1 MAKRSYDQYCPA
13 ARALDVLGERWTLL
27 VVRELLLGP
36 KRYTDLLGGLP
47 GIGPN
52 VLAERLRHLQDAGIV
67 KRGALPPPAASN
79 VYQLTE
85 LGEALRPVV
94 YELTRWGLNLMGAPK
109 SDDNVRLTWL
119 MRAMEGTFRPEA
131 ARGVHET
138 YEFRIDG
145 EVFHVQVDDAK
156 VAVRAGQAADPACV
170 VTTDLMTFMAVG
182 SRRMTGDESVEG
194 GLATVEG
201 DPEAIERSIQIL
213 GPHLD
218 SLGPPVAGGILG
230 AVQVR
235 LRPEATSGL
244 HESYEFRVDNEVF
257 HVRADDGEVEV
268 RPGPA
273 KDPAFVFT
281 TDLGTLLAFAASELT
296 PEQAVADGRAKQKGD
311 AAAGERLWAIV
322 DAGEPAV
329 AA

>member
-36 KRYTDLLGGLP
+36 KRYTDLLEGLP

-52 VLAERLRHLQDAGIV
+52 VLAERLRHLQERGLV
-67 KRGALPPPAASN
+67 KRASLPPPAASN

-94 YELTRWGLNLMGAPK
+94 FELTNWGLNLMGAPK
-109 SDDNVRLTWL
+109 SDDNFRLSWL
-119 MRAMEGTFRPEA
+119 MRALEGTFRPDA

-138 YEFRIDG
+138 YEFRIEG
-145 EVFHVQVDDAK
+145 EVLHVRVDDGK
-156 VAVRAGQAADPACV
+156 VEVREGQAADPACV

-182 SRRMTGDESVEG
+182 SRRMSAAEAGER

-201 DPEAIERSIQIL
+201 DLQANERSIQIL

-218 SLGPPVAGGILG
+218 SLGPPGGLIG
-230 AVQVR
+230 AIQAR

-244 HESYEFRVDNEVF
+244 HESYEFRVNDEVF

-268 RPGPA
+268 QLGA
-273 KDPAFVFT
+273 AEDPVFVFT
-281 TDLGTLLAFAASELT
+281 TDLGTLLGLATGELT
-296 PEQAVADGRAKQKGD
+296 PEQAVADGRAKEKGD

-322 DAGEPAV
+322 DAGETAL
-329 AA
+329 AS